1 MNAELSRLVDE
12 ATQAM
17 KRDLSG
23 AIKLLESAFGK
34 AESDEDV
41 AAVAEELARAFARR
55 KRASKSLHYARIAT
69 KRAPSRKAAWATL
82 AKTAELAATRTPSTH
97 AARGRALYRASADA
111 FLKASALAKDPEDKR
126 WLLELARDAAR
137 QAKSPA

>member
-1 MNAELSRLVDE
+1 MNAEISRLVDE

-23 AIKLLESAFGK
+23 AIKLLESAFGE
-34 AESDEDV
+34 AESEDDV

-55 KRASKSLHYARIAT
+55 KRASKALHYARIAT
-69 KRAPSRKAAWATL
+69 KRAPARKAAWATL
-82 AKTAELAATRTPSTH
+82 GKTTELVATRVPTTKPVR
-97 AARGRALYRASADA
+97 ARALYRASADA
-111 FLKASALAKDPEDKR
+111 FRKASALAKDPEDKR

-137 QAKSPA
+137 QAKPAT